1 MMRNTPSFSLA
12 DLFESVVDAVP
23 DRLALV
29 AGDTRLTY
37 RSLDQRAN
45 RLAHY
50 LRTQGVNAG
59 DHVAIHAFNRAEW
72 VEAMLACFKLTAV
85 PVNINY
91 RYLEGELRYILQD
104 ADIRA
109 VIHEPEFSDL
119 IAAVRDAAPSLHTTL
134 ALGVDYEQALVP
146 QPPERPLA
154 QRGDQDIY
162 MLYTGGTTGMPKGT
176 LWYHRDIFFG
186 ALQGGNPGGAPIT
199 EPAQLGP
206 LAAANPAP
214 YASLCPAPMMH
225 GGGMWYCLIY
235 LLSGNTFVLS
245 TDRHFDAH
253 RLLQLAEQERAANLI
268 VVGDAMARPL
278 AEALEANSYDLSNLF
293 IIGSGGAILSPAVKQ
308 QLRELLPK
316 ALIFDSFGASET
328 GSVGV
333 VLDNSDESA
342 AGPRFT
348 VSANVAVLDE
358 QTLEPLEP
366 GSDREGVLA
375 KSGHIPFAYYKD
387 EAKTA
392 ATFRTDSRGTRWVLP
407 GDRARVLAD
416 GRVELLGRGSMCI
429 NSGGE
434 KIFPEEVE
442 ATLKSHPHIYDA
454 AVVGV
459 ADTRFGSRIVAL
471 LQLREGKTLQ
481 PEALD
486 GWCRQQLAGY
496 KCPRQWLLL
505 DAVPRT
511 PAGKPDYRALKT
523 LAEAAGQT

>member
-1 MMRNTPSFSLA
+1 MNSKPSFNLA

-23 DRLALV
+23 ERLALV
-29 AGDTRLTY
+29 AGDVRLSY
-37 RSLDQRAN
+37 RDLDQRAN
-45 RLAHY
+45 RLANH
-50 LRTQGVNAG
+50 LRAQGIACG

-72 VEAMLACFKLTAV
+72 VEAMLACFKLAAV

-91 RYLEGELRYILQD
+91 RYLEAELRYILRD
-104 ADIRA
+104 ADVRA
-109 VIHEPEFSDL
+109 VIHEPEFTDL
-119 IAAVRDAAPSLHTTL
+119 IASVRQAVPTLQTTL
-134 ALGVDYEQALVP
+134 TLGPDYEQALAS
-146 QPPERPLA
+146 QSERRPRA
-154 QRGDQDIY
+154 QRSDRDHY

-176 LWYHRDIFFG
+176 LWYHRDIFYG
-186 ALQGGNPGGAPIT
+186 ALQGGNPGGAPIA
-199 EPAQLGP
+199 EPAELGP
-206 LAAANPAP
+206 LAAANAAP

-235 LLSGNTFVLS
+235 LLSGNTFVLY

-278 AEALEANSYDLSNLF
+278 AEALAVNSYDLSGLF
-293 IIGSGGAILSPAVKQ
+293 IIGSGGAILSPTVKQ
-308 QLRELLPK
+308 QLRGLLPNV
-316 ALIFDSFGASET
+316 LIFDSFGASET
-328 GSVGV
+328 GSAGV
-333 VLDNSDESA
+333 VLDTSDESA

-358 QTLEPLEP
+358 HTLEPLQP
-366 GSDREGVLA
+366 GSEGEGVLA

-392 ATFRTDSRGTRWVLP
+392 ATFRTDSHGVRWVLP

-442 ATLKSHPHIYDA
+442 ATLKSHPDIFDA

-459 ADTRFGSRIVAL
+459 PDTRFGSRVVAL
-471 LQLREGKTLQ
+471 LQSRDGKTLQ
-481 PEALD
+481 SAELD
-486 GWCRQQLAGY
+486 SWCREQLAGY

-505 DAVPRT
+505 EAVPRT
-511 PAGKPDYRALKT
+511 PAGKPDYRTLKA
-523 LAEAAGQT
+523 LAEAAGEV